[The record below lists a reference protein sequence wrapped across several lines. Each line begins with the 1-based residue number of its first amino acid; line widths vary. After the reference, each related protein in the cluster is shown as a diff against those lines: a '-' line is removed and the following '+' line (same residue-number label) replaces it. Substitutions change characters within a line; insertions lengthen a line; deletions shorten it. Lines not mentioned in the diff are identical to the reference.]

1 MIPISNVSSNDFRVG
16 AISRLPNTVA
26 RQPQSTPHRVQPLEP
41 HVLALPSLLTSLA
54 VKMCSQQGKFA
65 MVHKVKAV
73 AHGIANPFKF
83 FNYDC

>member
-16 AISRLPNTVA
+16 AISHLPNTEA

-41 HVLALPSLLTSLA
+41 HVLALPSSLTSL
-54 VKMCSQQGKFA
+54 VVRMCLQQGKLA
-65 MVHKVKAV
+65 VVHKVKAV

-83 FNYDC
+83 FNSD